1 VLPDSQGHAFFV
13 RLIDPRKTLTAVT
26 TLVTLTGM
34 YAKQFT
40 GAFSNVAAVAIP
52 PAA

>member
-1 VLPDSQGHAFFV
+1 V
-13 RLIDPRKTLTAVT
+13 RLIDPRKTLTAAIA
-26 TLVTLTGM
+26 LATLTGM
-34 YAKQFT
+34 YAKQST